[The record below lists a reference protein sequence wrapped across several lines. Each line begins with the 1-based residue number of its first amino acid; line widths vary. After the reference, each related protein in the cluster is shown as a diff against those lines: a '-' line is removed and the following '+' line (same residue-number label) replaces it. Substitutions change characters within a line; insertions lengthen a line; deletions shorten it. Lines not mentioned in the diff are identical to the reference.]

1 MVEYIG
7 EWVDFLRNITALAD
21 VFDAQIR
28 NLEDQRGRVESGP
41 NAPELKRN
49 DIAAIESQLAP
60 LRYKSQAAH
69 QGYLW
74 VDPRDVSGADPAT
87 QRWKAMARRAGRI
100 VYPDN
105 FGPSLYDTDEQV
117 PIKVERGG
125 NGAFNL
131 GAPVANVR

>member
-7 EWVDFLRNITALAD
+7 EWVDAEKNILALA
-21 VFDAQIR
+21 VRLDAEIR
-28 NLEDQRGRVESGP
+28 TLEDQR
-41 NAPELKRN
+41 NLKLSSPSHPDLVRN
-49 DIAAIESQLAP
+49 DIASIDAQLKP
-60 LRYKSQAAH
+60 LRFKAAAAH
-69 QGYLW
+69 QGQLW
-74 VDPRDVSGADPAT
+74 VDPRDPSGADPAT

-105 FGPSLYDTDEQV
+105 FGPSLHDTDKHV